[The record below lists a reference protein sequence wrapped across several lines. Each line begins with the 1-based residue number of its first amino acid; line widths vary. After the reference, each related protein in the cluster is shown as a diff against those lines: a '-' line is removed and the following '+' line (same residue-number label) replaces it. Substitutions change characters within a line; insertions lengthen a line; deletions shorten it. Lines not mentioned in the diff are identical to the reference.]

1 MDRSELRADCER
13 CVGLCCV
20 APALSASADFA
31 IDKPAGQPCPNLR
44 PDFRCG
50 IHDQL
55 RQRGFPGCTAYD
67 CFGAGQRVAQVT
79 FAGRDWR
86 TPEVAARLFAAFGV
100 MRQLHEL
107 LWYLTEALALPAARP
122 MCDEL
127 GRAAAETERLAGH
140 GPDAALAGL
149 DGLDGQDSLD
159 GRDVGAH
166 RTEVGALLR
175 RGSEL
180 ARAGLGGRGL
190 VGAGLVGRNLRGA
203 DLRGADLRGA
213 YLVGADLTGAG
224 LRLADPVGADPRG
237 ARLGRADLGTTLFLT
252 QPQVASARG
261 DDGTAL
267 PAWISRPVH
276 WSPQGIPWPAASAH
290 EAATPRRSVRSG
302 PAPRSG
308 PAAPG
313 SRRSRRSAGS

>member
-20 APALSASADFA
+20 APALTASADFA

-67 CFGAGQRVAQVT
+67 CFGAGQHVTQVT

-86 TPEVAARLFAAFGV
+86 TPGVAAQLFAAFGV

-122 MCDEL
+122 MRDEL
-127 GRAAAETERLAGH
+127 DRAAAETGRLAGH
-140 GPDAALAGL
+140 GPDALAGL
-149 DGLDGQDSLD
+149 DSLGGLDDLD
-159 GRDVGAH
+159 GLDVGAH

-175 RGSEL
+175 RVSEL

-190 VGAGLVGRNLRGA
+190 VGADLVGRNLRGA

-213 YLVGADLTGAG
+213 CLIGADLTGAD
-224 LRLADPVGADPRG
+224 LRLADLIGADLRAAQLSG
-237 ARLGRADLGTTLFLT
+237 ADLGTALFLT
-252 QPQVASARG
+252 QPQVASAKG
-261 DDGTAL
+261 DSGTAL
-267 PAWISRPVH
+267 PAWISRPAH
-276 WSPQGIPWPAASAH
+276 WSPQGIPWPTASARA
-290 EAATPRRSVRSG
+290 AATPRRSARSG
-302 PAPRSG
+302 PAPGSG
-308 PAAPG
+308 PGAPG